1 MGVVRMARKSV
12 RSMTVA
18 VIAGVALVASACGG
32 GSSGGSA
39 SVSAKERP
47 YVDAIAQAI
56 SEDDTFPGGSANA
69 ECLAAGMVDII
80 GVDKLVEANVTPED
94 LGGSDSLNLSVVGEK
109 RVDELVDFLLDGPCV
124 DLSAVMAESI
134 TAEAGGQISD
144 KQAKCVSDKVL
155 KQDGFRAVLKQSLLG
170 TADDSQTMDALGDV
184 FGFLSECGVS
194 LSDLGS

>member
-1 MGVVRMARKSV
+1 MARKSV
-12 RSMTVA
+12 RSITV
-18 VIAGVALVASACGG
+18 VVAGVALVASACGG
-32 GSSGGSA
+32 GGGGSA

-69 ECLAAGMVDII
+69 DCLAAGIVDII